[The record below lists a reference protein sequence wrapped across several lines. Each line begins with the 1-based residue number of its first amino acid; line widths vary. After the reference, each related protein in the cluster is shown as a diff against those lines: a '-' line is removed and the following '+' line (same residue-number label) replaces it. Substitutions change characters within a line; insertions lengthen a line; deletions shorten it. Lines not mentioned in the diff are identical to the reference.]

1 MVAIGVIGHRA
12 LAELDRIN
20 AGVAEALHHIEE
32 AFPGQPLTVIS
43 SLAEGA
49 DRLVVH
55 QALARSEVRLVVP
68 LPLPKS
74 DYLADFVSAESKAE
88 FLSLLDQAAEV
99 IELPPA
105 LTRNEAYEAASNY
118 VLEHCDT
125 LIAIWDGQGPQ
136 GQGGTG
142 AIVVRARRRGL
153 PIAWVHAGNR
163 HPETQEPTSLGAEQG
178 TVTFEEGAPTPR
190 APGGSANADGLTKAL
205 DELQQAFTKWDEIAV
220 RKARKTTRF
229 GFFTAL
235 LGPVA
240 VLLLTVQIL
249 MFPHTSPIAV
259 TLIGLELA
267 ALLFALIV
275 GFAHFSPSPDAWIH
289 DRLRAEV
296 LRRERH
302 LVAARVGP
310 YLTTPDLASAIRYRL
325 QVIDNDITE
334 PLGLIPLQNSQGRPW
349 RDALEDAGPNT
360 TASPDHQCLQ
370 EFYNLRVVD
379 QKEWFAQRSDFHTHR
394 HIRFED
400 IARVALVLA
409 LVVSAMHLIL
419 LLTGTHG
426 PGDVR
431 SAWQLVVEIVAIV
444 LPPVGAAATA
454 LQSLF
459 EGRRLSRSY
468 GDRARTLQR
477 LVSAFSE
484 LQQQMTAPGSKTPY
498 QLARWEFQLKRLVL
512 RTEEVL
518 ASELHQW
525 WLLMHS

>member
-1 MVAIGVIGHRA
+1 
-12 LAELDRIN
+12 
-20 AGVAEALHHIEE
+20 
-32 AFPGQPLTVIS
+32 
-43 SLAEGA
+43 
-49 DRLVVH
+49 
-55 QALARSEVRLVVP
+55 
-68 LPLPKS
+68 
-74 DYLADFVSAESKAE
+74 
-88 FLSLLDQAAEV
+88 
-99 IELPPA
+99 
-105 LTRNEAYEAASNY
+105 
-118 VLEHCDT
+118 
-125 LIAIWDGQGPQ
+125 
-136 GQGGTG
+136 
-142 AIVVRARRRGL
+142 
-153 PIAWVHAGNR
+153 
-163 HPETQEPTSLGAEQG
+163 
-178 TVTFEEGAPTPR
+178 
-190 APGGSANADGLTKAL
+190 
-205 DELQQAFTKWDEIAV
+205 
-220 RKARKTTRF
+220 
-229 GFFTAL
+229 
-235 LGPVA
+235 
-240 VLLLTVQIL
+240 
-249 MFPHTSPIAV
+249 
-259 TLIGLELA
+259 
-267 ALLFALIV
+267 
-275 GFAHFSPSPDAWIH
+275 
-289 DRLRAEV
+289 
-296 LRRERH
+296 
-302 LVAARVGP
+302 
-310 YLTTPDLASAIRYRL
+310 L